1 MRSDSQCYDD
11 PLSYQLMLW
20 DSHLH
25 ITPASFVVHLFRD
38 WWARTEPGKRTRLF
52 LSPIVAF
59 PPHQTIMSS
68 KQGWPLTWPPLSPSF
83 VSLCSSLDLDLSGWF
98 RWEVEAPEAAKGWQE
113 GVRWGAHAF
122 LIRSITLSLVCW
134 ILKTL
139 GMSGLIGFSWW
150 LAWLKA
156 LSVSNLYD
164 SRILDGF
171 DASV

>member
-1 MRSDSQCYDD
+1 MTHCRTSTCFEIRTCTSHQLLSSSIYLGIDEHEQSPESELACSSHRS
-11 PLSYQLMLW
+11 
-20 DSHLH
+20 
-25 ITPASFVVHLFRD
+25 
-38 WWARTEPGKRTRLF
+38 
-52 LSPIVAF
+52 SPS

-139 GMSGLIGFSWW
+139 GMSGFIGFSWW